1 MRGFRRGVPI
11 TSRSKLFRQGT
22 YGCAGVAAATGAF
35 GTAAVPAVAAAEGG
49 SVATAAPTFALAFV
63 AAPSDAV
70 ATIAAIGPT
79 GTGVGSGACSWNAK
93 ARAGLVRRALRRGNW
108 RFSHSRNASEE
119 ISTPRPRN
127 AMASTSTESPAR
139 RSRSSSS
146 RCGSSCAVFGCFKW
160 RAFAT
165 NSARVGGGVGAI
177 SWWAGG
183 GEGVMWERYSELLRS
198 AMGVVLDQSKP
209 RGLDVGVLTHAFL
222 LFFVISFS
230 SLTLWLRLS
239 LRIRRCVEV
248 IGFRLAELV
257 QSMKCCRFVSGRVDG
272 WVEVVIRSFGGSI
285 ADSSWPFGWSG
296 GGAC

>member
-1 MRGFRRGVPI
+1 
-11 TSRSKLFRQGT
+11 
-22 YGCAGVAAATGAF
+22 
-35 GTAAVPAVAAAEGG
+35 
-49 SVATAAPTFALAFV
+49 
-63 AAPSDAV
+63 
-70 ATIAAIGPT
+70 
-79 GTGVGSGACSWNAK
+79 
-93 ARAGLVRRALRRGNW
+93 
-108 RFSHSRNASEE
+108 
-119 ISTPRPRN
+119 
-127 AMASTSTESPAR
+127 MASTSTESPAR

-165 NSARVGGGVGAI
+165 SSASVGGGVGAM
-177 SWWAGG
+177 SWWASG
-183 GEGVMWERYSELLRS
+183 GEGVMWERYSERLRS
-198 AMGVVLDQSKP
+198 AMGVVLDRSKP

-230 SLTLWLRLS
+230 SLTQWLRLS
-239 LRIRRCVEV
+239 LWIRRCVEV

-296 GGAC
+296 GRAC